1 MLIIIRIY
9 KCVSTTTINLAEVA
23 ELVETL
29 LGTSCDKTI
38 ISLITKGIK
47 QNMQKISNIPKEW

>member
-9 KCVSTTTINLAEVA
+9 KCVSTTTNNLAEVA

-29 LGTSCDKTI
+29 LGTSCDKIVICFI
-38 ISLITKGIK
+38 INEMKR
-47 QNMQKISNIPKEW
+47 NMQKISNIPKEW

>member
-9 KCVSTTTINLAEVA
+9 KCVSTTTTILAEVA

-29 LGTSCDKTI
+29 FGTLCDKTVICLI
-38 ISLITKGIK
+38 INKIK
-47 QNMQKISNIPKEW
+47 QNMQKISNILKEW

>member
-9 KCVSTTTINLAEVA
+9 KCVSTTNNNLAEVA

-38 ISLITKGIK
+38 ICLIINKIK
-47 QNMQKISNIPKEW
+47 QNMQKTSNIPKEW

>member
-1 MLIIIRIY
+1 MLIIIQIY
-9 KCVSTTTINLAEVA
+9 KCVSTTTTILAEVA

-29 LGTSCDKTI
+29 FGTLCDKTVIYLI
-38 ISLITKGIK
+38 INKIK